1 MKLET
6 PKTQEKQE
14 KNKEKEKEEI
24 KQITEWVDQIK
35 DENTRE
41 KALEELSHKRES
53 LSDLALYIWYST
65 GTVATLLQ
73 EIINTYQYL
82 APPKLTV
89 NRSNRACSVLALFQC
104 VAAHPETRHPFLKA
118 QIPIFLYPF
127 LNTLN
132 KSKPYEYIRLTAL
145 GVIGA
150 LVKIDNREVIQYLLN
165 TEIIPLCLRIMERG
179 SELSKTVACFIVQ
192 RILLDESGLKYICEK
207 AERLNA
213 INTVL
218 CFMIK
223 NKPSQRLVKHIIR
236 SYNRLAENEEGKNL
250 LKNNLPEEMKEQEF
264 INSLDDSSRK
274 WLANLNRVLK
284 GEKTMNIN
292 NPNPNIGIN
301 NKNMNMN
308 DNNAMLGNIT
318 NMGMSIDLNNNP
330 NMGNP
335 ITINPN
341 MMVLNQINLTN
352 QGYMM
357 QQQLND
363 FNFQMYGDQYL
374 NNGIYMDNQNPNN
387 GFGNMNYIGS
397 PHLNLIIISYN
408 IIENIELLVCCS
420 GKNF

>member
-1 MKLET
+1 MSDPMKIDT
-6 PKTQEKQE
+6 PKPQHEKDE
-14 KNKEKEKEEI
+14 KTIEKEKEEEM
-24 KQITEWVDQIK
+24 KQIIEWVDQIK

-218 CFMIK
+218 CFMIR

-250 LKNNLPEEMKEQEF
+250 LKNNLPPEMKEPEF

-274 WLANLNRVLK
+274 WLMNLNRVLK
-284 GEKTMNIN
+284 GEKAMN
-292 NPNPNIGIN
+292 
-301 NKNMNMN
+301 
-308 DNNAMLGNIT
+308 
-318 NMGMSIDLNNNP
+318 
-330 NMGNP
+330 
-335 ITINPN
+335 
-341 MMVLNQINLTN
+341 
-352 QGYMM
+352 
-357 QQQLND
+357 
-363 FNFQMYGDQYL
+363 
-374 NNGIYMDNQNPNN
+374 
-387 GFGNMNYIGS
+387 
-397 PHLNLIIISYN
+397 
-408 IIENIELLVCCS
+408 E
-420 GKNF
+420 

>member
-1 MKLET
+1 MSDPMKIET
-6 PKTQEKQE
+6 PKPQHEKDE
-14 KNKEKEKEEI
+14 KTIEKEKEEEM
-24 KQITEWVDQIK
+24 KQIIEWVDQIK

-104 VAAHPETRHPFLKA
+104 VAAHPDTRHPFLKA

-218 CFMIK
+218 CFMIR

-250 LKNNLPEEMKEQEF
+250 LKNNLPPEMKEPEF

-274 WLANLNRVLK
+274 WLMNLNRVLK
-284 GEKTMNIN
+284 GEKAMNNMNGNMGLNNMNIN
-292 NPNPNIGIN
+292 LNINHN
-301 NKNMNMN
+301 NGMM
-308 DNNAMLGNIT
+308 G
-318 NMGMSIDLNNNP
+318 NMGMPMELNNNP
-330 NMGNP
+330 NLNNIGM
-335 ITINPN
+335 NPN
-341 MMVLNQINLTN
+341 VMVLNQMNLQN

-357 QQQLND
+357 PQQPND
-363 FNFQMYGDQYL
+363 FNFNMYGDQYL
-374 NNGIYMDNQNPNN
+374 NNGIFMGNQNPNN
-387 GFGNMNYIGS
+387 GFGNMNYYGN
-397 PHLNLIIISYN
+397 PHIN
-408 IIENIELLVCCS
+408 
-420 GKNF
+420 

>member
-1 MKLET
+1 MSDPMKT
-6 PKTQEKQE
+6 DTQKPPHEKDE
-14 KNKEKEKEEI
+14 KAIEKEKEEEM
-24 KQITEWVDQIK
+24 KQIIEWVDQIK

-104 VAAHPETRHPFLKA
+104 VAAHPDTRHPFLKA

-218 CFMIK
+218 CFMIR

-250 LKNNLPEEMKEQEF
+250 LKNNLPPEMKEPEF

-274 WLANLNRVLK
+274 WLMNLNRVLK
-284 GEKTMNIN
+284 GEKAMNNMNGNMGLNNMNIN
-292 NPNPNIGIN
+292 LNINHN
-301 NKNMNMN
+301 NGMM
-308 DNNAMLGNIT
+308 G
-318 NMGMSIDLNNNP
+318 NMGMPMELNNNP
-330 NMGNP
+330 NLNNIGM
-335 ITINPN
+335 NPN
-341 MMVLNQINLTN
+341 VMVLNQMNLQN

-357 QQQLND
+357 PQQPND
-363 FNFQMYGDQYL
+363 FNFNMYGDQYL
-374 NNGIYMDNQNPNN
+374 NNGIFMGNQNPNN
-387 GFGNMNYIGS
+387 GFGNMNYYGN
-397 PHLNLIIISYN
+397 PHLN
-408 IIENIELLVCCS
+408 
-420 GKNF
+420 

>member
-1 MKLET
+1 MTDQMKIET
-6 PKTQEKQE
+6 QKPQAKQE
-14 KNKEKEKEEI
+14 KTDDKDKEEEI
-24 KQITEWVDQIK
+24 KQIIEWVDQIK
-35 DENTRE
+35 DENLRE

-150 LVKIDNREVIQYLLN
+150 LVKIDNREVITYLLN

-218 CFMIK
+218 CYMIR

-250 LKNNLPEEMKEQEF
+250 LKNNLPEEMKNPEF

-274 WLANLNRVLK
+274 WLMNLTRVLK
-284 GEKTMNIN
+284 GEKGVNIN
-292 NPNPNIGIN
+292 SMNGNMGLNNMNMNLNNLNHNNGIMGNMGMPMEINNNPNIG
-301 NKNMNMN
+301 NMPM
-308 DNNAMLGNIT
+308 
-318 NMGMSIDLNNNP
+318 
-330 NMGNP
+330 
-335 ITINPN
+335 NPN
-341 MMVLNQINLTN
+341 MMVLNQMNLQN
-352 QGYMM
+352 QGFMM
-357 QQQLND
+357 PQQPND
-363 FNFQMYGDQYL
+363 FNFQMYGGDQYL
-374 NNGIYMDNQNPNN
+374 NNGIFMGNQNPNN
-387 GFGNMNYIGS
+387 GFGNLNYYGN
-397 PHLNLIIISYN
+397 PHLN
-408 IIENIELLVCCS
+408 
-420 GKNF
+420 

>member
-1 MKLET
+1 MTDQMKLDT
-6 PKTQEKQE
+6 PKPQEKQE
-14 KNKEKEKEEI
+14 KSKEKEKEEI

-35 DENTRE
+35 DENNRE

-104 VAAHPETRHPFLKA
+104 VAAHPETRQPFLKA

-250 LKNNLPEEMKEQEF
+250 LQNNLPLEMNEPEF
-264 INSLDDSSRK
+264 INALDESSRK
-274 WLANLNRVLK
+274 WLMNLKRVLK
-284 GEKTMNIN
+284 GEKNVGVN
-292 NPNPNIGIN
+292 NSNNGNIGMN
-301 NKNMNMN
+301 NLNMNMN
-308 DNNAMLGNIT
+308 MNHNNGMMG
-318 NMGMSIDLNNNP
+318 NMGMPMDLNNNP
-330 NMGNP
+330 NMSNP
-335 ITINPN
+335 MTMNPN
-341 MMVLNQINLTN
+341 MMVLNQMNLQN

-357 QQQLND
+357 PQQPND
-363 FNFQMYGDQYL
+363 YNFQMYGDQYL
-374 NNGIYMDNQNPNN
+374 NNGMYMGNQNPNN
-387 GFGNMNYIGS
+387 GFGNMNYYGN
-397 PHLNLIIISYN
+397 PHLN
-408 IIENIELLVCCS
+408 
-420 GKNF
+420 

>member
-1 MKLET
+1 MSDPMKT
-6 PKTQEKQE
+6 DTQKPPHEKDE
-14 KNKEKEKEEI
+14 KAIEKEKEEEM
-24 KQITEWVDQIK
+24 KQIIEWVDQIK

-104 VAAHPETRHPFLKA
+104 VAAHPDTRHPFLKA

-218 CFMIK
+218 CFMIR

-250 LKNNLPEEMKEQEF
+250 LKNNLPPEMKEPEF

-274 WLANLNRVLK
+274 WLMNLNRVLK
-284 GEKTMNIN
+284 GEKAMNNMNGNMGLNNMNIN
-292 NPNPNIGIN
+292 LNINHN
-301 NKNMNMN
+301 NNGMM
-308 DNNAMLGNIT
+308 G
-318 NMGMSIDLNNNP
+318 NMGMPMDLNNNP
-330 NMGNP
+330 NLNNIGM
-335 ITINPN
+335 NPN
-341 MMVLNQINLTN
+341 MMVLNQMNLQN

-357 QQQLND
+357 PQQPND
-363 FNFQMYGDQYL
+363 FNFNMYGDQYL
-374 NNGIYMDNQNPNN
+374 NNGIFMGNQNPNN
-387 GFGNMNYIGS
+387 GFGNMNYYGN
-397 PHLNLIIISYN
+397 PHLN
-408 IIENIELLVCCS
+408 
-420 GKNF
+420 

>member
-1 MKLET
+1 MSDPMKIDT
-6 PKTQEKQE
+6 PKPQHEKDE
-14 KNKEKEKEEI
+14 KTIEKEKEEEM
-24 KQITEWVDQIK
+24 KQIIEWVDQIK

-218 CFMIK
+218 CFMIR

-250 LKNNLPEEMKEQEF
+250 LKNNLPPEMKEPEF

-274 WLANLNRVLK
+274 WLMNLNRVLK
-284 GEKTMNIN
+284 GEKAMNNMNGNIGLNNMNIN
-292 NPNPNIGIN
+292 LNINHN
-301 NKNMNMN
+301 NNGMM
-308 DNNAMLGNIT
+308 G
-318 NMGMSIDLNNNP
+318 NMGMPMDLNNNP
-330 NMGNP
+330 NLNNIGM
-335 ITINPN
+335 NPN
-341 MMVLNQINLTN
+341 MMVLNQMNLQN

-357 QQQLND
+357 PQQPND
-363 FNFQMYGDQYL
+363 FTFNMYGDQYL
-374 NNGIYMDNQNPNN
+374 NNGIFMGNQNPNN
-387 GFGNMNYIGS
+387 GFGNMNYYGN
-397 PHLNLIIISYN
+397 PHLN
-408 IIENIELLVCCS
+408 
-420 GKNF
+420 

>member
-1 MKLET
+1 MADQMKIET
-6 PKTQEKQE
+6 QKPQAKQE
-14 KNKEKEKEEI
+14 KTDDKDKEEEI
-24 KQITEWVDQIK
+24 KQIIEWVDQIK
-35 DENTRE
+35 DENLRE

-150 LVKIDNREVIQYLLN
+150 LVKIDNREVITYLLN

-218 CFMIK
+218 CYMIR

-250 LKNNLPEEMKEQEF
+250 LKNNLPEEMKNPEF

-274 WLANLNRVLK
+274 WLMNLTRVLK
-284 GEKTMNIN
+284 GEKGVNIN
-292 NPNPNIGIN
+292 NMNGNMGLNNMNMNLNNLNHNNGIMGNMGMPMEINNNPNIG
-301 NKNMNMN
+301 NMPM
-308 DNNAMLGNIT
+308 
-318 NMGMSIDLNNNP
+318 
-330 NMGNP
+330 
-335 ITINPN
+335 NPN
-341 MMVLNQINLTN
+341 MMVLNQMNLQN
-352 QGYMM
+352 QGFMM
-357 QQQLND
+357 PQQPND
-363 FNFQMYGDQYL
+363 FNFQIYGDHYL
-374 NNGIYMDNQNPNN
+374 NNGIYMGNQNPNN
-387 GFGNMNYIGS
+387 GFGNLNYYGN
-397 PHLNLIIISYN
+397 PHLN
-408 IIENIELLVCCS
+408 
-420 GKNF
+420 

>member
-1 MKLET
+1 MKLDT
-6 PKTQEKQE
+6 PKPQEKQE
-14 KNKEKEKEEI
+14 KSKEKEKEEI

-35 DENTRE
+35 DENNRE

-104 VAAHPETRHPFLKA
+104 VAAHPETRQPFLKA

-250 LKNNLPEEMKEQEF
+250 LQNNLPLEMNEPDF
-264 INSLDDSSRK
+264 INSLDESSRK
-274 WLANLNRVLK
+274 WLMNLKRVLK
-284 GEKTMNIN
+284 GEKGVVTNNQNGNIN
-292 NPNPNIGIN
+292 MN
-301 NKNMNMN
+301 NMNMN
-308 DNNAMLGNIT
+308 MNMNHNNGMMN
-318 NMGMSIDLNNNP
+318 NMGMPMDLNNNP
-330 NMGNP
+330 NMNNMSM
-335 ITINPN
+335 NPN
-341 MMVLNQINLTN
+341 MMVLNQMNLQN

-357 QQQLND
+357 PQQND
-363 FNFQMYGDQYL
+363 YMNMYGDQYL
-374 NNGIYMDNQNPNN
+374 NNGMYMGNQNPNN
-387 GFGNMNYIGS
+387 GFSNMNYYGN
-397 PHLNLIIISYN
+397 PHLN
-408 IIENIELLVCCS
+408 
-420 GKNF
+420 

>member
-1 MKLET
+1 MTDPMKLET
-6 PKTQEKQE
+6 PKPQEKPE
-14 KNKEKEKEEI
+14 KNKDKEKEEEI
-24 KQITEWVDQIK
+24 KQIIEWVDQIK

-73 EIINTYQYL
+73 EIINTYQFL

-207 AERLNA
+207 SERLNA

-223 NKPSQRLVKHIIR
+223 NKPSPRLVKHIIR

-250 LKNNLPEEMKEQEF
+250 LKDNLPDEMKAPDF

-274 WLANLNRVLK
+274 WLMNLNRILK
-284 GEKTMNIN
+284 GEKSVIN
-292 NPNPNIGIN
+292 NMNGNMPLN
-301 NKNMNMN
+301 NMNMN
-308 DNNAMLGNIT
+308 INMNNHNNGMLGN
-318 NMGMSIDLNNNP
+318 MGMPMEMNNNSNVGN
-330 NMGNP
+330 NMP
-335 ITINPN
+335 MNPN
-341 MMVLNQINLTN
+341 MMVLNQMNMQN
-352 QGYMM
+352 QGYLMP
-357 QQQLND
+357 QQPND
-363 FNFQMYGDQYL
+363 FNFQMYGDQYM
-374 NNGIYMDNQNPNN
+374 NNGIYMGNQNPNN
-387 GFGNMNYIGS
+387 GFGNLNYFGN
-397 PHLNLIIISYN
+397 PHLN
-408 IIENIELLVCCS
+408 
-420 GKNF
+420 

>member
-1 MKLET
+1 MSDPMKIDT
-6 PKTQEKQE
+6 PKPQHEKDE
-14 KNKEKEKEEI
+14 KTIEKEKEEEM
-24 KQITEWVDQIK
+24 KQIIEWVDQIK

-218 CFMIK
+218 CFMIR

-250 LKNNLPEEMKEQEF
+250 LKNNLPPEMKEPEF

-274 WLANLNRVLK
+274 WLMNLNRVLK
-284 GEKTMNIN
+284 GEKAMNNMNGNIGLNNMNIN
-292 NPNPNIGIN
+292 LNINHN
-301 NKNMNMN
+301 NNGMM
-308 DNNAMLGNIT
+308 G
-318 NMGMSIDLNNNP
+318 NMGMPMDLNNNP
-330 NMGNP
+330 NLNNIGM
-335 ITINPN
+335 NPN
-341 MMVLNQINLTN
+341 MMVLNQMNLQN

-357 QQQLND
+357 PQQPND
-363 FNFQMYGDQYL
+363 FNFNMYGDQYL
-374 NNGIYMDNQNPNN
+374 NNGIFMGNQNPNN
-387 GFGNMNYIGS
+387 GFGNMNYYGN
-397 PHLNLIIISYN
+397 PHIN
-408 IIENIELLVCCS
+408 
-420 GKNF
+420 

>member
-1 MKLET
+1 MTDQMKIET
-6 PKTQEKQE
+6 QKPQAKQE
-14 KNKEKEKEEI
+14 KTDDKDKEEEI
-24 KQITEWVDQIK
+24 KQIIEWVDQIK
-35 DENTRE
+35 DENLRE

-150 LVKIDNREVIQYLLN
+150 LVKIDNREVITYLLN

-218 CFMIK
+218 CYMIR

-250 LKNNLPEEMKEQEF
+250 LKNNLPEEMKNPEF

-274 WLANLNRVLK
+274 WLMNLTRVLK
-284 GEKTMNIN
+284 GEKGVNIN
-292 NPNPNIGIN
+292 NMNGNMGLNNINMNLNNLNHNNGIMGNMGMPMEINNNPNIG
-301 NKNMNMN
+301 NMPM
-308 DNNAMLGNIT
+308 
-318 NMGMSIDLNNNP
+318 
-330 NMGNP
+330 
-335 ITINPN
+335 NPN
-341 MMVLNQINLTN
+341 MMVLNQMNLQN
-352 QGYMM
+352 QGFMM
-357 QQQLND
+357 PQQPND
-363 FNFQMYGDQYL
+363 FNFQMYGGDQYL
-374 NNGIYMDNQNPNN
+374 NNGIFMGNQNPNN
-387 GFGNMNYIGS
+387 GFGNLNYYGN
-397 PHLNLIIISYN
+397 PHLN
-408 IIENIELLVCCS
+408 
-420 GKNF
+420 

>member
-1 MKLET
+1 MSDPMKLDA
-6 PKTQEKQE
+6 PKPQEKQE
-14 KNKEKEKEEI
+14 KSKEKEKEEI

-35 DENTRE
+35 DENNRE

-104 VAAHPETRHPFLKA
+104 VAAHPETRQPFLKA

-236 SYNRLAENEEGKNL
+236 SYNRLADNEEGKNL
-250 LKNNLPEEMKEQEF
+250 LQNNLPLEMNEPEF
-264 INSLDDSSRK
+264 INALDESSRK
-274 WLANLNRVLK
+274 WLMNLKRVLK
-284 GEKTMNIN
+284 GEKNVGVN
-292 NPNPNIGIN
+292 NTNNGNIGMN
-301 NKNMNMN
+301 NLNMNMN
-308 DNNAMLGNIT
+308 MNHNNGMMG
-318 NMGMSIDLNNNP
+318 NMGMPMDLNINP
-330 NMGNP
+330 NMSNP
-335 ITINPN
+335 MTMNPN
-341 MMVLNQINLTN
+341 MMVLNQMNLQN

-357 QQQLND
+357 PQQPND
-363 FNFQMYGDQYL
+363 YNFQMYGDQYL
-374 NNGIYMDNQNPNN
+374 NNGMYMGNQNPNN
-387 GFGNMNYIGS
+387 GFGNMNYYGN
-397 PHLNLIIISYN
+397 PHLN
-408 IIENIELLVCCS
+408 
-420 GKNF
+420 

>member
-1 MKLET
+1 MSDPMKLDA
-6 PKTQEKQE
+6 PKPQEKQE
-14 KNKEKEKEEI
+14 KSKEKEKEEI

-35 DENTRE
+35 DENNRE

-104 VAAHPETRHPFLKA
+104 VAAHPETRQPFLKA

-236 SYNRLAENEEGKNL
+236 SYNRLADNEEGKNL
-250 LKNNLPEEMKEQEF
+250 LQNNLPLEMNEPEF
-264 INSLDDSSRK
+264 INALDESSRK
-274 WLANLNRVLK
+274 WLMNLKRVLK
-284 GEKTMNIN
+284 GEKNVGVN
-292 NPNPNIGIN
+292 NTNNGNIGMN
-301 NKNMNMN
+301 NLNMNMN
-308 DNNAMLGNIT
+308 MNHNNGMMG
-318 NMGMSIDLNNNP
+318 NMGMPMDLNNNP
-330 NMGNP
+330 NMSNP
-335 ITINPN
+335 MTMNPN
-341 MMVLNQINLTN
+341 MMVLNQMNLQN

-357 QQQLND
+357 PQQPND
-363 FNFQMYGDQYL
+363 YNFQMYGDQYL
-374 NNGIYMDNQNPNN
+374 NNGMYMGNQNPNN
-387 GFGNMNYIGS
+387 GFGNMYYYGN
-397 PHLNLIIISYN
+397 PHLN
-408 IIENIELLVCCS
+408 
-420 GKNF
+420 

>member
-1 MKLET
+1 MTDPMKLET
-6 PKTQEKQE
+6 PKPQEKPE
-14 KNKEKEKEEI
+14 KNKDKEKEEEI
-24 KQITEWVDQIK
+24 KQIIEWVDQIK

-73 EIINTYQYL
+73 EIINTYQFL

-207 AERLNA
+207 SERLNA

-223 NKPSQRLVKHIIR
+223 NKPSPRLVKHIIR

-250 LKNNLPEEMKEQEF
+250 LKNNLPDEMKAPDF

-274 WLANLNRVLK
+274 WLMNLNRILK
-284 GEKTMNIN
+284 GEKSVIN
-292 NPNPNIGIN
+292 NMNGNMPLN
-301 NKNMNMN
+301 NMNMN
-308 DNNAMLGNIT
+308 INMNNHNNGMLGN
-318 NMGMSIDLNNNP
+318 MGMPMEMNNNSNVGN
-330 NMGNP
+330 NMP
-335 ITINPN
+335 MNPN
-341 MMVLNQINLTN
+341 MMVLNQMNMQN
-352 QGYMM
+352 QGYLMP
-357 QQQLND
+357 QQPND
-363 FNFQMYGDQYL
+363 FNFQMYGDQYM
-374 NNGIYMDNQNPNN
+374 NNGIYIKMTSKKQ
-387 GFGNMNYIGS
+387 FVK
-397 PHLNLIIISYN
+397 IS
-408 IIENIELLVCCS
+408 
-420 GKNF
+420 

>member
-1 MKLET
+1 MTDPKLET
-6 PKTQEKQE
+6 PKPQEKPE
-14 KNKEKEKEEI
+14 KNKDKEKEEEI
-24 KQITEWVDQIK
+24 KQIIEWVDQIK

-73 EIINTYQYL
+73 EIINTYQFL

-207 AERLNA
+207 SERLNA

-223 NKPSQRLVKHIIR
+223 NKPSPRLVKHIIR

-250 LKNNLPEEMKEQEF
+250 LKNNLPDEMKAPDF

-274 WLANLNRVLK
+274 WLMNLNRILK
-284 GEKTMNIN
+284 GEKSVIN
-292 NPNPNIGIN
+292 NMNGNMPLN
-301 NKNMNMN
+301 NMNMN
-308 DNNAMLGNIT
+308 INMNNHNNGMLGN
-318 NMGMSIDLNNNP
+318 MGMPMEMNNNSNVGN
-330 NMGNP
+330 NMP
-335 ITINPN
+335 MNPN
-341 MMVLNQINLTN
+341 MMVLNQMNMQN
-352 QGYMM
+352 QGYLMP
-357 QQQLND
+357 QQPND
-363 FNFQMYGDQYL
+363 FNFQMYGDQYM
-374 NNGIYMDNQNPNN
+374 NNGIYMGNQNPNN
-387 GFGNMNYIGS
+387 GFGNLNYFGN
-397 PHLNLIIISYN
+397 PHLN
-408 IIENIELLVCCS
+408 
-420 GKNF
+420 

>member
-1 MKLET
+1 MSDQMKLDT
-6 PKTQEKQE
+6 PKPQAKPEKPEE
-14 KNKEKEKEEI
+14 KDKEEEI
-24 KQITEWVDQIK
+24 KQIIEWVDQIK
-35 DENTRE
+35 DENLRE

-150 LVKIDNREVIQYLLN
+150 LVKIDNREVITYLLN

-218 CFMIK
+218 CFMIR

-250 LKNNLPEEMKEQEF
+250 LKNNLPDEMKSPEF
-264 INSLDDSSRK
+264 INNLDDSSRK
-274 WLANLNRVLK
+274 WLMNLNRVLK
-284 GEKTMNIN
+284 GEKGVNIN
-292 NPNPNIGIN
+292 NMNGNMGLNNI
-301 NKNMNMN
+301 NMNLNNMN
-308 DNNAMLGNIT
+308 HNNGMMG
-318 NMGMSIDLNNNP
+318 NMGMPMDMNNNP
-330 NMGNP
+330 NMGNMP
-335 ITINPN
+335 MNPN
-341 MMVLNQINLTN
+341 MMVLNQMNLQN
-352 QGYMM
+352 QGFMM
-357 QQQLND
+357 PQQPND
-363 FNFQMYGDQYL
+363 FNFQMYGGDQYL
-374 NNGIYMDNQNPNN
+374 NNGIFIGNQNPNN
-387 GFGNMNYIGS
+387 GFGNLNYYGN
-397 PHLNLIIISYN
+397 PHLN
-408 IIENIELLVCCS
+408 
-420 GKNF
+420 

>member
-1 MKLET
+1 MSDPMKT
-6 PKTQEKQE
+6 DTQKPPHEKDE
-14 KNKEKEKEEI
+14 KAIEKEKEEEM
-24 KQITEWVDQIK
+24 KQIIEWVDQIK

-104 VAAHPETRHPFLKA
+104 VAAHPDTRHPFLKA

-236 SYNRLAENEEGKNL
+236 SYNRLADNEEGKNL
-250 LKNNLPEEMKEQEF
+250 LQNNLPLEMNEPEF
-264 INSLDDSSRK
+264 INSLDESSRK
-274 WLANLNRVLK
+274 WLMNLKRVLK
-284 GEKTMNIN
+284 GEKNVGVN
-292 NPNPNIGIN
+292 NTNGNIGIN
-301 NKNMNMN
+301 NMNMNMN
-308 DNNAMLGNIT
+308 INHNNGMIG
-318 NMGMSIDLNNNP
+318 NMGMPMDLNNNP
-330 NMGNP
+330 NINNQMP
-335 ITINPN
+335 MNPN
-341 MMVLNQINLTN
+341 MMVLNQMNLQN

-357 QQQLND
+357 PQQPND
-363 FNFQMYGDQYL
+363 YNYQMYGDQYL
-374 NNGIYMDNQNPNN
+374 NNGMYMGNQNPNN
-387 GFGNMNYIGS
+387 GFSNMNYYGN
-397 PHLNLIIISYN
+397 PHLN
-408 IIENIELLVCCS
+408 
-420 GKNF
+420 

>member
-1 MKLET
+1 MSDPMKIDTQKPQHEKDE
-6 PKTQEKQE
+6 KTI
-14 KNKEKEKEEI
+14 EKEKEEEM
-24 KQITEWVDQIK
+24 KQIIEWVDQIK

-218 CFMIK
+218 CFMIR

-250 LKNNLPEEMKEQEF
+250 LKNNLPPEMKEPEF

-274 WLANLNRVLK
+274 WLMNLNRVLK
-284 GEKTMNIN
+284 GEKAMNNMNGNIGLNNMNIN
-292 NPNPNIGIN
+292 LNINHN
-301 NKNMNMN
+301 NNGMI
-308 DNNAMLGNIT
+308 G
-318 NMGMSIDLNNNP
+318 NMGMPMDLNNNP
-330 NMGNP
+330 NLNNIGM
-335 ITINPN
+335 NPN
-341 MMVLNQINLTN
+341 MMVLNQMNLQN

-357 QQQLND
+357 PQQPND
-363 FNFQMYGDQYL
+363 FNFNMYGDQYL
-374 NNGIYMDNQNPNN
+374 NNGIFMGNQNPNN
-387 GFGNMNYIGS
+387 GFGNMNYYGN
-397 PHLNLIIISYN
+397 PHLN
-408 IIENIELLVCCS
+408 
-420 GKNF
+420 

>member
-1 MKLET
+1 MSDPMKLDT
-6 PKTQEKQE
+6 PKPQEKQE
-14 KNKEKEKEEI
+14 KSKEKEKEEI

-35 DENTRE
+35 DENNRE

-104 VAAHPETRHPFLKA
+104 VAAHPETRQPFLKA

-236 SYNRLAENEEGKNL
+236 SYNRLADNEEGKNL
-250 LKNNLPEEMKEQEF
+250 LQNNLPLEMNEPEF
-264 INSLDDSSRK
+264 INALDESSRK
-274 WLANLNRVLK
+274 WLMNLKRVLK
-284 GEKTMNIN
+284 GEKNVGVN
-292 NPNPNIGIN
+292 NTNNGNIGMN
-301 NKNMNMN
+301 NLNMNMN
-308 DNNAMLGNIT
+308 MNHNNGMMG
-318 NMGMSIDLNNNP
+318 NMGMPMDLNNNP
-330 NMGNP
+330 NMSNP
-335 ITINPN
+335 MTMNPN
-341 MMVLNQINLTN
+341 MMVLNQMNLQN

-357 QQQLND
+357 PQQPND
-363 FNFQMYGDQYL
+363 YNFQMYGDQYL
-374 NNGIYMDNQNPNN
+374 NNGMYMGNQNPNN
-387 GFGNMNYIGS
+387 GFGNINYYGN
-397 PHLNLIIISYN
+397 PHLN
-408 IIENIELLVCCS
+408 
-420 GKNF
+420 

>member
-1 MKLET
+1 MTDPMKLDT
-6 PKTQEKQE
+6 PKPQEKQE
-14 KNKEKEKEEI
+14 KSKEKEKEEI

-35 DENTRE
+35 DENNRE

-104 VAAHPETRHPFLKA
+104 VAAHPETRQPFLKA

-250 LKNNLPEEMKEQEF
+250 LQNNLPLEMNEPDF
-264 INSLDDSSRK
+264 INSLDESSRK
-274 WLANLNRVLK
+274 WLMNLKRVLK
-284 GEKTMNIN
+284 GEKGVVTNNQNGNIN
-292 NPNPNIGIN
+292 
-301 NKNMNMN
+301 MN
-308 DNNAMLGNIT
+308 
-318 NMGMSIDLNNNP
+318 NMGMPMDLNNNP
-330 NMGNP
+330 NMNNMSM
-335 ITINPN
+335 NPN
-341 MMVLNQINLTN
+341 MMVLNQMNLQN

-357 QQQLND
+357 PQQND
-363 FNFQMYGDQYL
+363 YMNMYGDQYL
-374 NNGIYMDNQNPNN
+374 NNGMYMGNQNPNN
-387 GFGNMNYIGS
+387 GFSNMNYYGN
-397 PHLNLIIISYN
+397 PHLN
-408 IIENIELLVCCS
+408 
-420 GKNF
+420 